1 MAAGEDGRNVIF
13 NNIIMKLVYIYHSI
27 AAKGGLERIFCDKMN
42 YFVQNCGYDVT
53 FISYQQGKH
62 PLAYKLDER
71 IKVVDLNTRFIELYK
86 YNAILRVFK
95 NYFLRKL
102 LKKRLSRQLSEE
114 RPDLVICT
122 TVDLS
127 INECFM
133 DLPYSFIIESHLFMD
148 RVLDANIHEAHGLKR
163 CFLNFIDK
171 WHIKKFNKAKV
182 LVTLTRADKKD
193 WSKHLSTD
201 IRVIPNMVTYYPE
214 RIKPYNE
221 RPNRIICAG
230 RLDSH
235 KGFNYIIEA
244 WSMIAHKYNNWRID
258 IFGHG
263 EEEIKLNNL
272 IEIKN
277 LCDCIK
283 IHKPS
288 DNIYNEYLNSS
299 LYVLSSKSEGFGLV
313 LIEALS
319 CGVPCISFNCPNGP
333 AEIIRHGENGILVP
347 LADVEKLAESI
358 EWMITHKD
366 DRFRMSSNARLT
378 AEQYQ
383 ADTIMPQWVKL
394 FEDVINSAT

>member
-1 MAAGEDGRNVIF
+1 M
-13 NNIIMKLVYIYHSI
+13 
-27 AAKGGLERIFCDKMN
+27 
-42 YFVQNCGYDVT
+42 
-53 FISYQQGKH
+53 
-62 PLAYKLDER
+62 
-71 IKVVDLNTRFIELYK
+71 
-86 YNAILRVFK
+86 
-95 NYFLRKL
+95 
-102 LKKRLSRQLSEE
+102 
-114 RPDLVICT
+114 
-122 TVDLS
+122 
-127 INECFM
+127 
-133 DLPYSFIIESHLFMD
+133 
-148 RVLDANIHEAHGLKR
+148 
-163 CFLNFIDK
+163 
-171 WHIKKFNKAKV
+171 
-182 LVTLTRADKKD
+182 
-193 WSKHLSTD
+193 
-201 IRVIPNMVTYYPE
+201 
-214 RIKPYNE
+214 
-221 RPNRIICAG
+221 
-230 RLDSH
+230 
-235 KGFNYIIEA
+235 
-244 WSMIAHKYNNWRID
+244 
-258 IFGHG
+258 
-263 EEEIKLNNL
+263 